1 MIDIQ
6 VQLDNIASVN
16 ADVWQRVIALDAS
29 YLRKRPSTSSYLNP
43 ARWNIY
49 LRRRYQL
56 SQNSS
61 PQCPVDRSEYLII
74 RENLL
79 NQKYGPVSP
88 PESNADTITPTT
100 EPTPYNIL
108 LLDRQQ
114 HHSLSQFSTSSTA
127 SQLPITDIS
136 LRKNENT
143 APVSTGY
150 AFAGIE
156 TIFDHH
162 KADYV
167 REILQLPYRISTGPF
182 YHYRG
187 STCSEPTLFFFQ
199 FPAPHFFLSLI
210 PLRFWNTKL
219 SNSTLGLLILTKAV
233 VSDSITRIRFA
244 HNDSH
249 LLAIASADGTAS
261 ICHIAKSDPSTTTPV
276 SHRIDYLQLP
286 QPLPTTPTTKNLN
299 QYPPPPAAIMD
310 IAWSVAND
318 FVATVSLDSS
328 LCLWDVNRRGALAR
342 HLRDVA
348 TPGGGLMVCE
358 FHPVN
363 NNYLILGDTMGLVQ
377 FFIIIYSDEISS
389 FFLKLAFQGVLN
401 LSTGRIAK
409 NGQDKLHTPPGMRIK
424 LPPCRNRTDLSH
436 YLGRGCITAL
446 AIDPRT
452 CRLWVGSDL
461 GVIQAYSCNEAT
473 GSLMRLRQL
482 TVFTPIPQ
490 TFLPSVTSLDF
501 CAWLSHEDSSSYLL
515 VNSAGVGLLLYR
527 VDPANGALELQHQF
541 DLQHSPLCNPPAS
554 NYGLHLLHSCFA
566 PLISFRASGTACA
579 ISASED
585 KASVYVFEVPTTA
598 SEKRQEAAGRVRR
611 RRSHSGAV
619 VTRLQGHDCEVG
631 KTVVDV
637 CLSWDESVLASAD
650 EAGVVI
656 LWKRQAEEKTS

>member
-1 MIDIQ
+1 MTDIQ

-29 YLRKRPSTSSYLNP
+29 YLRKRSSTSSYLNP
-43 ARWNIY
+43 GRWNTY

-61 PQCPVDRSEYLII
+61 PQRPVDRSEYLII

-88 PESNADTITPTT
+88 PESNAGTITPTT
-100 EPTPYNIL
+100 ETTPYNIL

-114 HHSLSQFSTSSTA
+114 RHSLSQFSTSSSA

-136 LRKNENT
+136 LRKSENT

-162 KADYV
+162 K
-167 REILQLPYRISTGPF
+167 
-182 YHYRG
+182 
-187 STCSEPTLFFFQ
+187 
-199 FPAPHFFLSLI
+199 
-210 PLRFWNTKL
+210 
-219 SNSTLGLLILTKAV
+219 
-233 VSDSITRIRFA
+233 DSITRIRFA

-261 ICHIAKSDPSTTTPV
+261 ICHIAKSDLSTTTPV
-276 SHRIDYLQLP
+276 SHRIDYLQVP
-286 QPLPTTPTTKNLN
+286 QPLLTTSTTKNLN
-299 QYPPPPAAIMD
+299 RCHPPAAIMD
-310 IAWSVAND
+310 VAWSVAND

-328 LCLWDVNRRGALAR
+328 LCLWDVNRRGTLAR

-377 FFIIIYSDEISS
+377 
-389 FFLKLAFQGVLN
+389 VLN
-401 LSTGRIAK
+401 LSTGRVAK
-409 NGQDKLHTPPGMRIK
+409 NGQDKLHTPPRMRIK
-424 LPPCRNRTDLSH
+424 LPPCHNRTDLSH

-446 AIDPRT
+446 AIDPQT

-473 GSLMRLRQL
+473 GSLMRLSQL

-554 NYGLHLLHSCFA
+554 NYG
-566 PLISFRASGTACA
+566 
-579 ISASED
+579 
-585 KASVYVFEVPTTA
+585 
-598 SEKRQEAAGRVRR
+598 
-611 RRSHSGAV
+611 
-619 VTRLQGHDCEVG
+619 RLFL
-631 KTVVDV
+631 T
-637 CLSWDESVLASAD
+637 
-650 EAGVVI
+650 
-656 LWKRQAEEKTS
+656 